1 MKDGSMK
8 IVLLGAGQV
17 GATLAESLTKEGHDV
32 AVVDVDEPKLIG
44 LQQRL
49 DIQTVCGKASYPAIQ
64 RAAGMEDADLM
75 VAVTDNDEAN
85 MVSCQVAHSLFKTPM
100 KIARIRSPHYF
111 IRCQLFGDDDMPIDE
126 FINPEQLV
134 TQHIAKL
141 IQYPGTIQVLDFADE
156 KVKFV
161 VVKPYYGGK
170 FVGQSLQMF
179 HQAYPLARIV
189 AIYRGGESVPLRR
202 STHIEVG
209 DEIFFIGCTQQIDSV
224 MSAFRRMDKPFSDV
238 MIVGGGNI
246 GSRLAG
252 MLEDDYHVKIIDHS
266 NENCLQMVKQLKNT
280 TVLCGDASDKA
291 LLVSENIEK
300 FDAFC
305 AVTNDDEA
313 NIMSSLQAKKLG
325 ARQVMAL
332 VNRTTYVDLIADG
345 EINVVISPEQVTI
358 SRILA
363 FIRRGDVAR
372 VHSLHRG
379 EVEVIE
385 AVAHEDGHGA
395 SVVGKAVKAI
405 TLPKGSVISAIVRG
419 ECVMIPD
426 GKEVIASGD
435 HVIVFVADKKHIPQ
449 IEKLFQSEV
458 AMA

>member
-1 MKDGSMK
+1 MK

-32 AVVDVDEPKLIG
+32 AVVDIDDAKLMA

-85 MVSCQVAHSLFKTPM
+85 MVSCQVAHSLFQTPM

-111 IRCQLFGDDDMPIDE
+111 IRSHLFGDDDLPIDE

-141 IQYPGTIQVLDFADE
+141 IRHPGTIQVLDFANDL
-156 KVKFV
+156 VKLV

-170 FVGQSLQMF
+170 FVGQSLQVF
-179 HQAYPLARIV
+179 HQAFPLARIV
-189 AIYRGGESVPLRR
+189 AIYRSGEPVELRK

-209 DEIFFIGCTQQIDSV
+209 DEIFFIGCTQQIDTI
-224 MSAFRRMDKPFSDV
+224 MSAFRRMDKPFADV
-238 MIVGGGNI
+238 MIAGGGNI

-252 MLEDDYHVKIIDHS
+252 VLEDDYHVKLIDH
-266 NENCLQMVKQLKNT
+266 NNDKCLTIVKQLQNT
-280 TVLCGDASDKA
+280 TVLCGDVSDKE
-291 LLVSENIEK
+291 LLVNENIES
-300 FDAFC
+300 FDVFC

-345 EINVVISPEQVTI
+345 EINVIISPEQVTI
-358 SRILA
+358 GRILA

-372 VHSLHRG
+372 VYSLHRG
-379 EVEVIE
+379 EVEAIE
-385 AVAHEDGHGA
+385 AVAHGDA
-395 SVVGKAVKAI
+395 SSSSVVGKSVKAVS
-405 TLPKGSVISAIVRG
+405 LPKGCAISAIVRQAQ
-419 ECVMIPD
+419 VIIPD
-426 GKEVIASGD
+426 GKEVICSGD
-435 HVIVFVADKKHIPQ
+435 HVILFVADKKHIPQ
-449 IEKLFQSEV
+449 VEQLFQSELV
-458 AMA
+458 ES